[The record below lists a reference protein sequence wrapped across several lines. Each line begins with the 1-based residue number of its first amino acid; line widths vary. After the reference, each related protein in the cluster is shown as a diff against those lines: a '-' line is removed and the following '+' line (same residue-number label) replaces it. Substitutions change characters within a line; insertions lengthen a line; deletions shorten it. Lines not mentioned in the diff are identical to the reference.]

1 MAKYNG
7 NVSLG
12 FDAFDRAYEPDI
24 MSLCSSVDISSA
36 NACSVQGTSAHTYYN
51 DKGYTLS
58 IDSDGVTINNT
69 LANAVAAVGNSS
81 YTITNELDEFI
92 RRVKELEKTVY
103 GEKEKYI
110 RGYESPAYS
119 YKLKIGRVS
128 GISRSQLLTI

>member
-1 MAKYNG
+1 MAKYNE

-12 FDAFDRAYEPDI
+12 FDAFDRAYEPDV
-24 MSLCSSVDISSA
+24 MSLYSSIS
-36 NACSVQGTSAHTYYN
+36 ACSAESAKAYS
-51 DKGYTLS
+51 DKGYSISIDPNTITLS
-58 IDSDGVTINNT
+58 DT
-69 LANAVAAVGNSS
+69 LSNAVAAVGNSS

-119 YKLKIGRVS
+119 CKLNITRIS
-128 GISRSQLLTI
+128 RISRSQLLTI

>member
-12 FDAFDRAYEPDI
+12 FDAFDRAYEPEI
-24 MSLCSSVDISSA
+24 MSLCSSVS
-36 NACSVQGTSAHTYYN
+36 ACSADNASISARTYYN
-51 DKGYTLS
+51 DKGYTLD
-58 IDSDGVTINNT
+58 ITPDGVTINNA
-69 LANAVAAVGNSS
+69 LVNAVTSVGDSS
-81 YTITNELDEFI
+81 RTITNQLDEFV

-103 GEKEKYI
+103 GEKEDYL
-110 RGYESPAYS
+110 RGYTSPAYS

>member
-24 MSLCSSVDISSA
+24 MSLCSSIDISSA
-36 NACSVQGTSAHTYYN
+36 NACSAQGTSARTYS
-51 DKGYTLS
+51 DTGYSLS
-58 IDSDGVTINNT
+58 ISPDKVFINDT
-69 LANAVAAVGNSS
+69 LTSAVAAIGDSS
-81 YTITNELDEFI
+81 YTISNQLDEFI
-92 RRVKELEKTVY
+92 KRVKELEKTVY
-103 GEKEKYI
+103 GEKKDEYI

-119 YKLKIGRVS
+119 LKLKLGRVS